1 MQADIAT
8 LPKHHTQRTHRTH
21 RRRRTLLVAALAS
34 VALRPALATPTTMQS
49 VITAWSGGGS
59 IRDGRVK
66 LDVPQLVDNGNL
78 VSITVQVES
87 PMSAA
92 DHVKE
97 IAIFNDGNPLPEVSR
112 FELSPRNGRAE
123 VAIGIRLA
131 TTQHLVAI
139 ARLSDGSLWQLR
151 AEVVVVLAAC
161 IE

>member
-1 MQADIAT
+1 MQADLSMFVEHPT
-8 LPKHHTQRTHRTH
+8 HTTQHT
-21 RRRRTLLVAALAS
+21 RRTLLVAGLGA
-34 VALRPALATPTTMQS
+34 VALRPALATPATMQAA
-49 VITAWSGGGS
+49 ITAWSGGGS
-59 IRDGRVK
+59 LRDGRVK

-97 IAIFNDGNPLPEVSR
+97 IAIFNDGNPLPEVTR
-112 FELSPRNGRAE
+112 FELSPRNGRAD
-123 VAIGIRLA
+123 VAVGIRLA

-139 ARLSDGSLWQLR
+139 ARMSDGSLWQQR